1 MDKKIIVY
9 GEGRSNLSLTKFYD
23 KNHLAYAFLHEE
35 DEVEKLDLS
44 NISYVVKAPGIYPKA
59 SKYHFFKDQ
68 KIKVVTYLEECFKF
82 YPNLDYIV
90 VTGTNGK
97 TTTVKLIYE
106 MLKSLNY
113 DYGGNSDRALFD
125 VRLDEVKGV
134 VIEASSF
141 MLRDTTIVHPHIY
154 IITNLSPHHLDYHE
168 SAQDYLDSK
177 LKVIKNMTK
186 GDVIISLYGL
196 DLIDKYNINKVDVFT
211 FSSDNV
217 NANLYL
223 KEKKVYYQNKELLD
237 LSFIDNT
244 HLLEDIL
251 MMIMVGIIYQI
262 DLKIMEMTIKNFIP
276 LSHRFEIIKETS
288 DYIFIDDAK
297 STSVHALLGA
307 LKETNILFSNFQT
320 LLIMGGKDTL
330 EEYRELLPF
339 LKKVKTLYLYG
350 EIKDKVYL
358 LFKDVVRIKVFDNLE
373 MVMRSVF
380 KDLKSKDLVLFSPGA
395 SSLDQFSSF
404 ELRGNIYQTM
414 VRDFFNKE
422 QKKEND

>member
-1 MDKKIIVY
+1 
-9 GEGRSNLSLTKFYD
+9 
-23 KNHLAYAFLHEE
+23 
-35 DEVEKLDLS
+35 
-44 NISYVVKAPGIYPKA
+44 
-59 SKYHFFKDQ
+59 
-68 KIKVVTYLEECFKF
+68 
-82 YPNLDYIV
+82 
-90 VTGTNGK
+90 
-97 TTTVKLIYE
+97 
-106 MLKSLNY
+106 
-113 DYGGNSDRALFD
+113 
-125 VRLDEVKGV
+125 
-134 VIEASSF
+134 
-141 MLRDTTIVHPHIY
+141 
-154 IITNLSPHHLDYHE
+154 
-168 SAQDYLDSK
+168 
-177 LKVIKNMTK
+177 IKNMTK

-211 FSSDNV
+211 FSSDDE

-223 KEKKVYYQNKELLD
+223 KDKKVYYQNKELLD

-373 MVMRSVF
+373 MVMNSVF